1 MYSIGR
7 IARTFRSLIG
17 CVTRM
22 FRNLIGC
29 VTRTFRNLIGCV
41 AYRFQHCIIHRLQ
54 RIANLVENRS
64 NIIVKRMLHRIRG
77 SLSTLLNLIHNR
89 SDHRVN
95 SILGLIKHVLL
106 WNHDFRGWR
115 GRLVFNQQHGS
126 VLENI
131 HALFQLIHHGANFT
145 IWQFGIADPVELA
158 SHVIR
163 RAHKMFHFGVY
174 GTIGNHRP
182 GNMFDESAFYCI
194 IFPIGEGN

>member
-1 MYSIGR
+1 
-7 IARTFRSLIG
+7 
-17 CVTRM
+17 M
-22 FRNLIGC
+22 FDQTKDA
-29 VTRTFRNLIGCV
+29 VDSV
-41 AYRFQHCIIHRLQ
+41 
-54 RIANLVENRS
+54 V
-64 NIIVKRMLHRIRG
+64 
-77 SLSTLLNLIHNR
+77 
-89 SDHRVN
+89 
-95 SILGLIKHVLL
+95 KHVLL

-115 GRLVFNQQHGS
+115 CRLVFNQQHGS

-182 GNMFDESAFYCI
+182 GNMSDESAFYCI

>member
-1 MYSIGR
+1 
-7 IARTFRSLIG
+7 
-17 CVTRM
+17 
-22 FRNLIGC
+22 
-29 VTRTFRNLIGCV
+29 
-41 AYRFQHCIIHRLQ
+41 
-54 RIANLVENRS
+54 
-64 NIIVKRMLHRIRG
+64 MLHRIRG

-182 GNMFDESAFYCI
+182 GNMSDESAFYCI